1 MANKSKYDFIYEI
14 FEINKSLHNYGSNRA
29 LTDLKD
35 DIGKL
40 IRTKV
45 GRYKEESSLYD
56 IPISEYDEHQKNRL
70 IMDLSENILNKNYCS
85 DADKVRIRNKIRNL
99 ECKNGEEL
107 WLNKRKAEILS
118 KQYYDLNATETENQ
132 EAYDKFVE
140 DAATFH
146 VMLPSDL
153 DYQGWKAQNLKTPV
167 TLRYYLEKNNFEIQ
181 DEVIDMLRENA
192 KKDDPFEVSNEE
204 LIFHLIKKLY
214 ESMSINIE
222 EVRKSMKFMKEF
234 ESVYPEHGIDD
245 VSIDDDIRKIYYQ
258 NKKIYDLDDL
268 FHGSDEW

>member
-14 FEINKSLHNYGSNRA
+14 FEINKFKKNSGRNSD

-35 DIGKL
+35 YIGKL

-56 IPISEYDEHQKNRL
+56 IPIEHYDDYQKLRL
-70 IMDLSENILNKNYCS
+70 IKDLCETILKQGYCG
-85 DADKVRIRNKIRNL
+85 DAEKVRIRKKIREMEIQN
-99 ECKNGEEL
+99 EEEL
-107 WLNKRKAEILS
+107 WLNKRKAEALS
-118 KQYYDLNATETENQ
+118 KQYFNPNATEEENE
-132 EAYDKFVE
+132 EAFKEFVK
-140 DAATFH
+140 DAETFD
-146 VMLPSDL
+146 VVLPSDL
-153 DYQGWKAQNLKTPV
+153 DYQSWKVENSKNPV
-167 TLRYYLEKNNFEIQ
+167 TLRTYLEKNNDEIQ
-181 DEVIDMLRENA
+181 DAMIDVLREFDREIDVF
-192 KKDDPFEVSNEE
+192 KVSNEE
-204 LIFHLIKKLY
+204 LVFHLIKKLY

-234 ESVYPEHGIDD
+234 ESAYPEHGIDD

-268 FHGSDEW
+268 FHGSDE